1 MTTSTSETQSP
12 PAGDTELATGLF
24 QRAYDELRR
33 IAGNLM
39 LRERRDHTLSATAL
53 VNEAFVRIFDSNS
66 RQPCG
71 DNQRLR
77 RMAMRAMRNI
87 LIDHARRKGAAKR
100 SANRQ
105 YVPLATIGYA
115 DPDADQVQTLEKF
128 DELADLLEQQDPQAA
143 EFARLRVYAGQ
154 SVLGAGRELGL
165 SRWDS
170 YQTWDFIEAWFKANS
185 DRA

>member
-1 MTTSTSETQSP
+1 MPPSTSETQRP

-24 QRAYDELRR
+24 QQAYDELRR
-33 IAGNLM
+33 IAADLM
-39 LRERRDHTLSATAL
+39 LRERNDHNLGATAL

-100 SANRQ
+100 SAIRQ
-105 YVPLATIGYA
+105 YVPLETIGCSNS
-115 DPDADQVQTLEKF
+115 DADQIQTLEVF
-128 DELADLLEQQDPQAA
+128 DKLVDVLEQQDPQAA

-154 SVLGAGRELGL
+154 SVLGAGRELSL

-170 YQTWDFIEAWFKANS
+170 YQTWEFIEAWFKANS
-185 DRA
+185 DRV